1 MRPQSSSWRQLS
13 RGKCSRRGVSLVY
26 VAIALAAL
34 CGLTSLA
41 VDVGRVLLV
50 KAELRQAA
58 DAAARHAAHGL
69 AQYDVAT
76 ARAYAVDCADDNTAD
91 GTPVALHAQQD
102 VDFGTWNASTR
113 RFTQLHGVNLASA
126 NAVRVTAR
134 RTAARNSAVR
144 LYFAPLVGFPTAD
157 VTVTA
162 VARVNAR
169 LPSLV
174 GLDSITMSGSANG
187 GGNQTNSY
195 RSNDGPLAPGAT
207 YYSRGTLASNGNIA
221 LSGNSTINGDVRPGV
236 NGTAS
241 ISGGATVTGTV
252 APLSKPL
259 DYPMES
265 AGQAATVNN
274 NASVPSSYLS
284 SGRDFSLGGATLTLA
299 GGTYYWDDVNIGSS
313 GTLVFTG
320 PATVYVTG
328 SVKIDGECR
337 SYSDLPRNLRFVLV
351 NTGTTFECYSGGVT
365 YADVY
370 APGSTF
376 KMAGSATLCGS
387 VIARTVEMSG
397 TARLVFD
404 ESMTVTSP
412 GVSLV
417 G

>member
-1 MRPQSSSWRQLS
+1 MRPQLSSRLQLS
-13 RGKCSRRGVSLVY
+13 RRRYSRHGVSLVY
-26 VAIALAAL
+26 VSIALVAL

-58 DAAARHAAHGL
+58 DAAVRHAAHGL
-69 AQYDVAT
+69 AQYDIAT

-91 GTPVALHAQQD
+91 GTPVAVHAQQD
-102 VDFGTWNASTR
+102 VDFGTWDAARR

-162 VARVNAR
+162 VARINVR
-169 LPSLV
+169 LPALV
-174 GLDSITMSGSANG
+174 GLDSISMSGSSGNG
-187 GGNQTNSY
+187 NNGNSY
-195 RSNDGPLAPGAT
+195 RSKDGPLTPGTT
-207 YYSRGTLASNGNIA
+207 YYNRGTIASNGNIS
-221 LSGNSTINGDVRPGV
+221 LSGNTSINGDARPGV
-236 NGTAS
+236 GRS
-241 ISGGATVTGTV
+241 VSLSGGSTVTGTV
-252 APLSKPL
+252 VPLSKPL
-259 DYPMES
+259 DYPMET
-265 AGQAATVNN
+265 AGQAANVNN
-274 NASVPSSYLS
+274 NSSVPSSYLS
-284 SGRDFSLGGATLTLA
+284 SGRDFNLGGNTLTLG

-337 SYSDLPRNLRFVLV
+337 SSGDLPRNLRFVLV
-351 NTGTTFECYSGGVT
+351 TAGTTFESYSSGVT